1 MPETTAENFEID
13 YLDIS
18 AVGTGCLTS
27 DPVRL
32 MFGAAPSRARRL
44 ANEGDTIV
52 STVRTYLRGVWPV
65 ADISNRL
72 VVSTGFAVLTPK
84 PSIDSR
90 FLGWVCQSNIF
101 IDEVV
106 ARSNGVSYPA
116 INASDIG
123 DIRIPSPDNSIQR
136 AIADYLDVE
145 TARIDAI
152 ISKKKQLMA
161 LAFERLEATL
171 ERIFSRWEQIPLRRL
186 ATRIDVGIAEA
197 ATHAY
202 ADDGVPLIRS
212 TNIRRNRIDASDL
225 LFIEPWFAERNRSK
239 YVLVGDIVTVRTGE
253 AGVSA
258 VVPPELDQ
266 SQCFT
271 QLITTLKPGYRPE
284 IFCAALNCGDS
295 RRYFRRSE
303 WGSAQAN
310 ISVPLLA
317 NAPVPNIPVSEQT
330 AITLQISSL
339 LRKADHIASSLKK
352 QVELFQE
359 HRQALVTAAV
369 TGQLD
374 LPEVAHGNH

>member
-1 MPETTAENFEID
+1 
-13 YLDIS
+13 
-18 AVGTGCLTS
+18 
-27 DPVRL
+27 
-32 MFGAAPSRARRL
+32 
-44 ANEGDTIV
+44 
-52 STVRTYLRGVWPV
+52 
-65 ADISNRL
+65 
-72 VVSTGFAVLTPK
+72 
-84 PSIDSR
+84 
-90 FLGWVCQSNIF
+90 VCQSNIF